1 MYVCMCICICVCI
14 CSRLDEKHFCGF
26 DCEFIIRFAEI
37 PEEFKS
43 GNEKINR
50 KRTQP
55 KIKKRGLKL
64 LRKIP
69 KLGFHTG

>member
-1 MYVCMCICICVCI
+1 MKNTSAVLIV
-14 CSRLDEKHFCGF
+14 SLLFVLQKFLRN
-26 DCEFIIRFAEI
+26 
-37 PEEFKS
+37 FKT
-43 GNEKINR
+43 GNEKINP

>member
-1 MYVCMCICICVCI
+1 MKNTSAVLIVNFLFVLQKFL
-14 CSRLDEKHFCGF
+14 RN
-26 DCEFIIRFAEI
+26 
-37 PEEFKS
+37 FKS

-50 KRTQP
+50 KRAQP

-69 KLGFHTG
+69 KLSFHTG